1 MDWRLKGAIQKVLGH
16 VPGGERIHYLL
27 QQRGG
32 GLTNF
37 AAECDMKVDDWS
49 IMMGHLTTSKVPI
62 AGATLMEMGTGW
74 YPTFPLCLHLAGAA
88 RVHTVDLNPYLKPEK
103 TIALA
108 ERLLERHVPLIAR
121 FADREPAAIEA
132 RLREVWRALRGGA
145 TISDATGGGIAYH
158 APSDAA
164 NTGLAAASIDVVFS
178 NSVLEHV
185 PGAVIEACL
194 VEARRIL
201 RGGGIVFHSVNC
213 GDHYAYT
220 DRRIDQLHYLQ
231 FSDAAWAKWNNEFL
245 YQNRLRA
252 IDFTDMARAAGFAIE
267 IDTSRALPERL
278 ASLDRLAIDPC
289 FARYS
294 RDQLAITSIDFVGR
308 KP

>member
-1 MDWRLKGAIQKVLGH
+1 MDWRLKGTIQKVLGH
-16 VPGGERIHYLL
+16 LPGGERIHYLL

-32 GLTNF
+32 GLSNF
-37 AAECDMKVDDWS
+37 AAECDMKVDDWAL
-49 IMMGHLTTSKVPI
+49 MMGHLATSNVRI
-62 AGATLMEMGTGW
+62 SGATLMEMGTGW

-108 ERLLERHVPLIAR
+108 DRLLESHVPRIAEL
-121 FADREPAAIEA
+121 AGREASAIEA
-132 RLREVWRALRGGA
+132 RLLEVTRALRGGA
-145 TISDATGGGIAYH
+145 TIGAATDGGVAYH

-164 NTGLAAASIDVVFS
+164 QTGLANDSIDVVFS

-185 PGAVIEACL
+185 PGPVIESCL

-201 RGGGIVFHSVNC
+201 RPGGIVFHSVNC

-220 DRRIDQLHYLQ
+220 DATIDQLHYLQ
-231 FSDAAWAKWNNEFL
+231 YSEAAWDKWNNEFL

-278 ASLDRLAIDPC
+278 AALDKLVVDAC
-289 FARYS
+289 FAKYS